1 MIDKIDERML
11 VFLGQEINRF
21 ELLSPYIDT
30 WKVAMRE
37 LTWLLRSI
45 TLKVQVSV
53 KKDGNIIVNCSFSD
67 IFDLRASPKNRSDA
81 YNTICMITG
90 FLYHDLVGGND
101 LLKINGKWSRVI
113 YAPKLIEIMKRI
125 KEKQDSDNRKLME
138 IDEYNRMVPLL
149 ELF

>member
-1 MIDKIDERML
+1 ML
-11 VFLGQEINRF
+11 L
-21 ELLSPYIDT
+21 
-30 WKVAMRE
+30 
-37 LTWLLRSI
+37 
-45 TLKVQVSV
+45 VQVSV
-53 KKDGNIIVNCSFSD
+53 RKDGNIIVNYSFSD

>member
-1 MIDKIDERML
+1 
-11 VFLGQEINRF
+11 
-21 ELLSPYIDT
+21 
-30 WKVAMRE
+30 
-37 LTWLLRSI
+37 
-45 TLKVQVSV
+45 
-53 KKDGNIIVNCSFSD
+53 
-67 IFDLRASPKNRSDA
+67 
-81 YNTICMITG
+81 MITG

-113 YAPKLIEIMKRI
+113 YNPELIEIMKRI